1 MSRPALIAALAAGL
15 LTFAANSVRAADY
28 VTIRNAVEVDA
39 PADAVWARVGG
50 YCAIAEWMKTNC
62 DYVSGG
68 GGVGTVRRI
77 LNGTVLEAMVAQ
89 TARSYTYWQ
98 SQGSMAGAA
107 YHGTLAAEPLG
118 RDRTRLTYTLFY
130 DQAAFAS
137 DDVRKAQ
144 HDRFD
149 GLFQGFLEVMKAM
162 AEQPAGERPSKSGK
176 P

>member
-1 MSRPALIAALAAGL
+1 MSRLALIAALAAGM
-15 LTFAANSVRAADY
+15 LTSAANSVRAADY
-28 VTIRNAVEVDA
+28 VTIRKEVEVDA
-39 PADAVWARVGG
+39 PADAVWARIGG
-50 YCAIAEWMKTNC
+50 YCAIAEWMKTTC
-62 DYVSGG
+62 DYVSGA

-77 LNGTVLEAMVAQ
+77 LNGTVLEAMVGQ

-98 SQGSMAGAA
+98 IQGNMAVAA

-118 RDRTRLTYTLFY
+118 RGRTRLSYTLFY

-144 HDRFD
+144 HDRLD
-149 GLFQGFLEVMKAM
+149 GRFLGFLEVMKTM
-162 AEQPAGERPSKSGK
+162 AAPRAGERPPRRGQ